1 MTQTSTPITNFYQH
15 QQDDTRAPQSLVI
28 LLHGLGS
35 DGRDL
40 ISLAPLWGKSMPHTM
55 FVSPD
60 APFPCDM
67 APMGHQWFSLQ
78 DRDPHKVLAGVQAI
92 APALDAF
99 IEEQLEKYNL
109 PASKL
114 VLGGFSQG
122 CMMSLYVGPRYK
134 DKIAGILGYSGAL
147 IWDQDTEKDKLQTPP
162 VFLTHGKSDEVV
174 PFAAHEQAAEVLE
187 EFGFDLT
194 KNAYNGLGH
203 SINQE
208 GLDAGLSFLK
218 SALSK

>member
-1 MTQTSTPITNFYQH
+1 MNFYQH
-15 QQDDTRAPQSLVI
+15 QQDDTHAPDSLVI

-40 ISLAPLWGKSMPHTM
+40 ISLAPLWGKALPHTL

-67 APMGHQWFSLQ
+67 APTGHQWFSLQ
-78 DRDPHKVLAGVQAI
+78 DRDPHKILAGVQNV
-92 APALDAF
+92 APMLDDF
-99 IEEQLEKYNL
+99 IGEQLEKHSL
-109 PASKL
+109 TADKL

-147 IWDQDTEKDKLQTPP
+147 IWDQDTKAEALQKPP
-162 VFLTHGKSDEVV
+162 VFLAHGDMDEVV
-174 PFAAHEQAAEVLE
+174 PVTAHHQAVEALQDY
-187 EFGFDLT
+187 EFPLT
-194 KNAYNGLGH
+194 HATYKGVGH

-208 GLDAGLSFLK
+208 GLDAGLTFLK
-218 SALSK
+218 SCLS

>member
-1 MTQTSTPITNFYQH
+1 MTQITNFYQH
-15 QQDDTRAPQSLVI
+15 QQDDSKAPETMVI

-40 ISLAPLWGKSMPHTM
+40 ISLAPLWGKAMPNTI
-55 FVSPD
+55 FISPD
-60 APFPCDM
+60 APFNCDM

-78 DRDPHKVLAGVQAI
+78 DRDPHKVLAGVQSV
-92 APALDAF
+92 APALNDF
-99 IEEQLEKYNL
+99 IEAQLETHNI

-122 CMMSLYVGPRYK
+122 CMMSLYVAPRYK
-134 DKIAGILGYSGAL
+134 AKVAGILGYSGAL
-147 IWDQDTEKDKLQTPP
+147 IWDQDTQKEDLQTPP
-162 VFLTHGKSDEVV
+162 VFLAHGEVDEVV
-174 PFAAHEQAAEVLE
+174 PYTAHEQAAEVLK
-187 EFGFDLT
+187 EFDFNLT
-194 KNAYNGLGH
+194 AKSYAGLGH

-218 SALSK
+218 TALSL